1 MTEEQKKR
9 WPELCDKAIL
19 ALQELDTL
27 REEIEAWY
35 EVRPEAF
42 WESEEGDDLYH
53 YVIGMPVGDWIDA
66 LSDSAEEFDPKEP
79 DEYTGRLIRGEN
91 NPQRRIMNE

>member
-1 MTEEQKKR
+1 MTEEQEKR

-27 REEIEAWY
+27 REEIEAGY
-35 EVRPEAF
+35 EGRPETF

-66 LSDSAEEFDPKEP
+66 LSDSAEEFDSKAPN
-79 DEYTGRLIRGEN
+79 EYTGRWFTTPEIKE
-91 NPQRRIMNE
+91 RRIDE